1 MKTTFW
7 DVIAGL
13 ICIGAGIYLLQT
25 QASESSI
32 LEVLM
37 HGIGVY
43 FIGKG
48 LFVIRAGML
57 AAKQVRSLESLVEIG
72 ALDHQRRTAA

>member
-1 MKTTFW
+1 VRIHIW
-7 DVIAGL
+7 DLAAGL

-25 QASESSI
+25 QAAEPSI
-32 LEVLM
+32 IETLM

-57 AAKQVRSLESLVEIG
+57 AAKQVVSLERLVEMG
-72 ALDHQRRTAA
+72 AMEHQRKTS